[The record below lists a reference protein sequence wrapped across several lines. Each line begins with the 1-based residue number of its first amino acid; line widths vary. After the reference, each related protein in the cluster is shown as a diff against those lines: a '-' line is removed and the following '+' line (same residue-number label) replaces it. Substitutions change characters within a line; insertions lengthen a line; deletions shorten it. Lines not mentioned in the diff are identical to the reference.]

1 MASLSFVPEWFF
13 VYSLAFGLAFA
24 IITLA
29 VSLYS
34 FKIYRLSG
42 QRQSKIFGTAFLFFS
57 LSYLIQFILNLAVF
71 SELDDKI
78 FSLIEFQHLI
88 TLNTLSI
95 FAHMILFT
103 FGLITLI
110 YMILNIKNKW
120 IYSGLMLVSVLFIL
134 LSANKINVF
143 YVLSSFLLAIISLYY
158 FQHSIKYKNS
168 RSVLA
173 VVAFFFL
180 LVGHIH
186 FIFLM
191 NSPVDY
197 VLGNFL
203 ELAAYILILVNLLR
217 VLKK

>member
-1 MASLSFVPEWFF
+1 MAGLSFVPEWFF

-42 QRQSKIFGTAFLFFS
+42 QRQSKIFGTAFLLFS
-57 LSYLIQFILNLAVF
+57 LSYLIQFILNLTVF
-71 SELDDKI
+71 SELNEQI

-103 FGLITLI
+103 LGLVSLV
-110 YMILNIKNKW
+110 YMVLNVKNKW
-120 IYSGLMLVSVLFIL
+120 IYSGLMIASVLLIFF
-134 LSANKINVF
+134 SANKINFF
-143 YVLSSFLLAIISLYY
+143 YVISSILLAIVSVYY
-158 FQHSIKYKNS
+158 FQHSIKDKNS
-168 RSVLA
+168 KSVLI

-180 LVGHIH
+180 LIGHIH
-186 FIFLM
+186 FIFLV
-191 NSPVDY
+191 NNQIEY